1 MVHILDE
8 ISFNGVVSTEDKL
21 SCTECLVKKRRSK
34 DILSSSLTLKGKN
47 EILVAWWGGSGI
59 RLGKLKMNTY
69 LFKLTVIW
77 RFLNFSFKE
86 EVGRSRGLR
95 SKRERE
101 KKKNASG

>member
-1 MVHILDE
+1 MG
-8 ISFNGVVSTEDKL
+8 GV
-21 SCTECLVKKRRSK
+21 
-34 DILSSSLTLKGKN
+34 
-47 EILVAWWGGSGI
+47 GI

-77 RFLNFSFKE
+77 GFLNFSFKE

-101 KKKNASG
+101 KKNASG